1 MLKYINNKSRE
12 INMDYTT
19 LLNAEQLLPV
29 TDTQGAVLV
38 LAGAGSGKTR
48 VLTYRIA
55 YLIDKCGVSP
65 HNILAI
71 TFTNKAAGEMRE
83 RIADVTGCEG
93 MWVMT
98 FHSFCARVLRNDAD
112 KLGHDRNFS
121 IYGEAETDR
130 ILNRIFKERFPD
142 NTDKKRTVRW
152 HISAAKSIAMP
163 PDQYESRIKD
173 HPDSRLISEVY
184 AIYEE
189 ELKKNNA
196 FDFDDL
202 LLKTFMLFA
211 MHKDILEKYQDR
223 FRYVHVDEFQDTNKI
238 QFLLVKMLVRKYG
251 NVFVVGDDDQSIYGW
266 RGADVSNI
274 LNFKDTY
281 PDCRIYKL
289 ERNYRSCANI
299 LDVANKVIAHNNGR
313 MGKKLWTETEGG
325 PKVEYRSMNDD
336 KSEAEFVL
344 EQISNMVRYE
354 GYSYKDFA
362 ILVRINS
369 LTRLF
374 EDKMALYSMPYKV
387 IGGFKFYE
395 RKEIKDF
402 IAYLRM
408 AVNPYDSEGIT
419 RIINFPKR
427 GIGDAC
433 VEAFINA
440 CNRAGLSLF
449 EGLKHLDELDI
460 TPSYAKKIGVFASL
474 ACELA
479 DNVSMPLDEY
489 VTYVFDRVDFYSA
502 YDIDDPDGRNK
513 LENIDQFITSVKEF
527 AKDNPDIG
535 LDEYLHTL
543 SLLTDLDEVDEGNY
557 ITIAT
562 VHVVKGL
569 EYKCVFI
576 VGLEDGIFPSL
587 RSDTTTAD
595 VEEERRIMYVAIT
608 RARERLWLTN
618 AGRRFR
624 FGKTESYPVSR
635 FVKESGLIAARRKEV
650 MPVVTH
656 TVNKA
661 LRREMPV
668 SPLKS
673 NNVSAFVDNMIVTH
687 PKFGKGRIVEITGE
701 NAKIDFENIG
711 VKILNL
717 RLAPL
722 QAE

>member
-1 MLKYINNKSRE
+1 
-12 INMDYTT
+12 MDYTT

-48 VLTYRIA
+48 VLTYRID

-281 PDCRIYKL
+281 PIAGYI
-289 ERNYRSCANI
+289 SWSAI
-299 LDVANKVIAHNNGR
+299 IAVAPIF
-313 MGKKLWTETEGG
+313 
-325 PKVEYRSMNDD
+325 SM
-336 KSEAEFVL
+336 
-344 EQISNMVRYE
+344 
-354 GYSYKDFA
+354 
-362 ILVRINS
+362 
-369 LTRLF
+369 
-374 EDKMALYSMPYKV
+374 
-387 IGGFKFYE
+387 
-395 RKEIKDF
+395 
-402 IAYLRM
+402 
-408 AVNPYDSEGIT
+408 
-419 RIINFPKR
+419 
-427 GIGDAC
+427 
-433 VEAFINA
+433 
-440 CNRAGLSLF
+440 
-449 EGLKHLDELDI
+449 
-460 TPSYAKKIGVFASL
+460 
-474 ACELA
+474 
-479 DNVSMPLDEY
+479 
-489 VTYVFDRVDFYSA
+489 
-502 YDIDDPDGRNK
+502 
-513 LENIDQFITSVKEF
+513 
-527 AKDNPDIG
+527 
-535 LDEYLHTL
+535 
-543 SLLTDLDEVDEGNY
+543 
-557 ITIAT
+557 
-562 VHVVKGL
+562 
-569 EYKCVFI
+569 
-576 VGLEDGIFPSL
+576 
-587 RSDTTTAD
+587 
-595 VEEERRIMYVAIT
+595 
-608 RARERLWLTN
+608 
-618 AGRRFR
+618 
-624 FGKTESYPVSR
+624 
-635 FVKESGLIAARRKEV
+635 
-650 MPVVTH
+650 
-656 TVNKA
+656 
-661 LRREMPV
+661 
-668 SPLKS
+668 
-673 NNVSAFVDNMIVTH
+673 
-687 PKFGKGRIVEITGE
+687 
-701 NAKIDFENIG
+701 
-711 VKILNL
+711 
-717 RLAPL
+717 
-722 QAE
+722 